1 MNEWIKKMWSTD
13 TWNIKDL
20 EKKEILSYTTICMNF
35 VDIMLSEISQSQED
49 KYSLIPLVQGK

>member
-1 MNEWIKKMWSTD
+1 MWSTD

-20 EKKEILSYTTICMNF
+20 EKKEILSYATICVNF